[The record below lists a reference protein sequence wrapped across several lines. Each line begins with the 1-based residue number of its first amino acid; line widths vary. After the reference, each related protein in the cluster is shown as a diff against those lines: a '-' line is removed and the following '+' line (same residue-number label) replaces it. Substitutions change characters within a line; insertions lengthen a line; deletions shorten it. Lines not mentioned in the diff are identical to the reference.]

1 MEQGQ
6 IVRTSIKHFPT
17 QSGVYLMRDS
27 DDNIIYVGKA
37 KNLRSRVRSYFTG
50 EKDPKTS
57 ILVKRI
63 ENVEYIVTQNE
74 YEALLLE
81 NNLIKRWQPRYNI
94 NLKDGKTYP
103 VIRIT
108 SEEYP
113 RIFKTRNIV
122 RDGSS
127 YWGPFPNVQSI
138 DTYLELV
145 ERLYP
150 LRKCRR
156 PVRPRKHPCLYYHI
170 GRCAAIC
177 AGKTGKE
184 EYDRRVERIKMLLA
198 GDTEEIKEELKSE
211 MNRAAEELE
220 YERAADKRDILRAIE
235 ALETNQQVID
245 FDPDV
250 RDYIGFAT
258 KNELCT
264 FVVFQMRSGKLIG
277 TDMFRSESFGT
288 DEEDLLEFILQY
300 YGAKNAVPAKLF
312 LPVPVDAES
321 LHRYFREQHHA
332 EVELQTPEE
341 GRDSSVLQMAVEN
354 AKQDLEKQVRE
365 RGNVPALEELKK
377 VLSLPRV
384 PLRIEGFDIA
394 HIGGKHPVAA
404 MVSFLNGVPDKS
416 AYRRYHVKHL
426 EGAIDDF
433 QAMREIVARRYTRVV
448 NEKLARPDLIVVDGG
463 RGQVS
468 AAAEILQALGLGDIP
483 LLGLAK
489 RNEEIFLKERSDP
502 ITLPEGSPPLR
513 LLQYVRDEA
522 HRFATTFRSG
532 MQQKDIGLST
542 LEAIPGIG
550 PKRSA
555 RIIQAFGSLE
565 TVAETPPDVLAKS
578 CGLTEEKAME
588 VRDTLRRHLEGA
600 AASDATAGE
609 AEAHHSTDAGDLAAE
624 QLRFNEENGP

>member
-6 IVRTSIKHFPT
+6 IVRASVKHFPT
-17 QSGVYLMRDS
+17 QAGVYLMRDQ
-27 DDNIIYVGKA
+27 DDTIIYVGKA
-37 KNLRSRVRSYFTG
+37 KNLRSRVRSYFSG
-50 EKDPKTS
+50 DKDPKTAV
-57 ILVKRI
+57 LVKRI
-63 ENVEYIVTQNE
+63 ESVEYIVTQNE

-108 SEEYP
+108 NEEYP

-122 RDGSS
+122 RDGSA
-127 YWGPFPNVQSI
+127 YYGPFPAVYTI

-156 PVRPRKHPCLYYHI
+156 PVKPRQHPCLYYHI
-170 GRCAAIC
+170 GRCAAVC
-177 AGKTGKE
+177 AGKTDKE
-184 EYDRRVERIKMLLA
+184 EYDRRVEGIKQLLA
-198 GDTEEIKEELKSE
+198 GETEEIKERLTGE
-211 MNRAAEELE
+211 MNRAAEELQ

-250 RDYIGFAT
+250 RDYIGFAS
-258 KNELCT
+258 KNELCA
-264 FVVFQMRSGKLIG
+264 FVVFQMRGGKLIG

-288 DEEDLLEFILQY
+288 DDEDVMQFVLQY
-300 YGAKNAVPAKLF
+300 YGAKKSIPATLY
-312 LPVPVDAES
+312 LPVPVDRES
-321 LHRYFREQHHA
+321 LQRYFHEKHDA
-332 EVELQTPEE
+332 EVQIRTPEE
-341 GRDSSVLQMAVEN
+341 GRDSSVLNMAIEN
-354 AKQDLEKQVRE
+354 ARQDLEKQVRE
-365 RGNVPALEELKK
+365 RGNLPALEELAK

-384 PLRIEGFDIA
+384 PLRVEGFDVA

-416 AYRRYHVKHL
+416 EYRRFHVKQL

-433 QAMREIVARRYTRVV
+433 QAMREIIARRYTRVV
-448 NEKLARPDLIVVDGG
+448 NEKLARPDLILVDGG

-468 AAAEILQALGLGDIP
+468 AAAEILHALGLEDVP

-489 RNEEIFLKERSDP
+489 RNEEIFLKERSEA

-513 LLQYVRDEA
+513 LLQHVRDEA
-522 HRFATTFRSG
+522 HRFATSFRAG
-532 MQQKDIGLST
+532 MQQKDIALST
-542 LEAIPGIG
+542 LEAVPGIG
-550 PKRSA
+550 RTRSA
-555 RIIQAFGSLE
+555 RIMQAFGSLE

-578 CGLTEEKAME
+578 CGIPDAKARE
-588 VRDTLRRHLEGA
+588 VIA
-600 AASDATAGE
+600 AAAARGRDQPAGYGDAPEDRTGP
-609 AEAHHSTDAGDLAAE
+609 STDSGDA
-624 QLRFNEENGP
+624 LR